1 MWDCYVTWKLYY
13 ALSYT
18 LLFFRFF
25 RLKNI
30 FFKICSEL
38 QSWSVLCFNVVK
50 TLRFCC
56 SLCKDDS
63 DNFSSI
69 LKTGD
74 STTKGSLITW
84 LTFQKIWSY
93 HQKIIPKQCV
103 HTSTFWR
110 HSITQPTKYS
120 HIPQTRQ
127 TWKYFTSHVL
137 CTNHLKYWQ
146 WP

>member
-1 MWDCYVTWKLYY
+1 MHCPALCCSLGFSDWKI
-13 ALSYT
+13 
-18 LLFFRFF
+18 
-25 RLKNI
+25 K
-30 FFKICSEL
+30 FFKIYSEL
-38 QSWSVLCFNVVK
+38 QGWSVLCFNVFQ

-110 HSITQPTKYS
+110 HSVTEPTKYS

-127 TWKYFTSHVL
+127 TWKYFTSPVPTTL
-137 CTNHLKYWQ
+137 NIDDDLKSNYFNVYK
-146 WP
+146 